1 MNSPHATSQHLPTQ
15 ESKLQ
20 QTCVE
25 RCNELINEYRSQRDG
40 KVDTILALREILL
53 ESPST
58 RNGEV
63 STKLMSHG
71 VKRPREDE
79 TQGENRR
86 LKLSERMGGP
96 AAKDMRVRAAE
107 TVPLRQIKP
116 SLMKR
121 ISLPQSRLGPLIHQN
136 SRGLSEER
144 MHLPLYQRVSD
155 KPMTNLTTSP
165 PI

>member
-1 MNSPHATSQHLPTQ
+1 MSTEANGTERSIRSWHCEKSCSSL
-15 ESKLQ
+15 LQ
-20 QTCVE
+20 PGMGEVSMMP
-25 RCNELINEYRSQRDG
+25 L
-40 KVDTILALREILL
+40 
-53 ESPST
+53 PST
-58 RNGEV
+58 SEC